1 MQRFHASKPSLPQEE
16 DMNTL
21 HKRCLMLAAVALV
34 LGLFAET
41 GLARQQLTMADKLT
55 PDPAITIGKLDNGLI
70 YYVRENKK
78 PEKRCELR
86 LAVKV
91 GSVVEDDDQLG
102 LAHFVEHMAF
112 NGTENFPKMEIINFL
127 EKSGMKFGPE
137 VNAMTSFDQTVYM
150 LQLPTDSI
158 QVLKKGFQ
166 ILQQWAQHVAFDG
179 TEIDKER
186 GVIIE
191 EWRLGQGAQMRILMQ
206 QLPYLLYNSQ
216 YAKRFVIGKKEVL
229 ESFKHET
236 LKRYYRDW
244 YRPDMMAV
252 VAVGDFNGK
261 EIVSW
266 IKEHFSGLK
275 NPVPER
281 PRVEYP
287 VPTHKE
293 TLVTIASDAELPM
306 SMCQII
312 FKRPVKDTY
321 TAGDYRDELVD
332 RLCGSMLSA
341 RYAERVQ
348 KPNPPFV
355 FAAGVD
361 QRFLGNVQVTALIA
375 ALKETSILDGIDAL
389 VTEAYRAKQH
399 GFTATEL
406 ERQKKQVVSQYENMF
421 KEREKRQSRMLADEY
436 VRNFLQKE
444 TIPGIEVEYEMAR
457 QFMPGVGLE
466 EVNKRIAERLQD
478 EGRVITLSLPKKES
492 IKVPTEAEILAT
504 FNAASTKRHEPY
516 VDKVSTQPLL
526 AKLPQP
532 GKIVS
537 EKKTESIGVTEWVLS
552 NGARV
557 ILKPTDFKDDE
568 VLFSAYSKG
577 GHSLVDENV
586 YRSATNAATLVSQSG
601 VGEFDAIVLQK
612 MLTGKMVNV
621 YPMISELSE
630 GFSGSAAPKDLETL
644 FQLVYLY
651 GTAPRKDTSAIS
663 ALMTRMRASLQNR
676 SADPNGVFM
685 DTVQV
690 TMANYH
696 YRGKPLTTA
705 LLSEINPDKALA
717 FYKDRFADFSDFT
730 FFFVGNIKPES
741 IKPFVEQYLASLPSI
756 KRTESWRDVGVK
768 APPGPVSKT
777 VYKGMEPKSTVQ
789 MYLTGP
795 FEWTDQN
802 RYDFMSLIELMRI
815 KLREVVREEKGGTY
829 GISVYGAPSLYP
841 RKEYSLTISWGCSP
855 DRVDEL
861 VGTVLQQL
869 DSLKMKRP
877 DQVYVDKVQ
886 EQQRRT
892 YEVNLKENNFW
903 MSNFRT
909 FIANGESLEDI
920 LKYPSYVEKL
930 SGQAIQNAAKTYLQ
944 LNTLKKFVL
953 YPEKKN

>member
-1 MQRFHASKPSLPQEE
+1 MSTLQRRLP
-16 DMNTL
+16 L
-21 HKRCLMLAAVALV
+21 FVAFGLF
-34 LGLFAET
+34 LGLFGST
-41 GLARQQLTMADKLT
+41 GIAQQQLKPTDMLT
-55 PDPAITIGKLDNGLI
+55 PDPAIRIGKLDNGLV

-112 NGTENFPKMEIINFL
+112 NGTERFPKMEIINFL
-127 EKSGMKFGPE
+127 EKAGMKFGPE
-137 VNAMTSFDQTVYM
+137 VNAMTSFDQTIYM
-150 LQLPTDSI
+150 LQLPTDSVA
-158 QVLKKGFQ
+158 VLKKGFT
-166 ILQQWAQHVAFDG
+166 ILQEWAQHVAFDG

-191 EWRLGQGAQMRILMQ
+191 EWRLGQGAQMRVLMQ
-206 QLPYLLYNSQ
+206 QLPFLLYNSQ
-216 YAKRFVIGKKEVL
+216 YAQRFVIGKKEVL

-244 YRPDMMAV
+244 YRPDLMAI

-261 EIVSW
+261 EIESW

-275 NPVPER
+275 NPAQER
-281 PRVEYP
+281 TRTDYP
-287 VPTHKE
+287 VPTHKQ

-306 SMCQII
+306 SMAQIV
-312 FKRPVKDTY
+312 FKRPAKDTY
-321 TAGDYRDELVD
+321 TAGDYREDLVD
-332 RLCGSMLSA
+332 RLWGSMLSA
-341 RYAERVQ
+341 RYSERVQ
-348 KPNPPFV
+348 KPNPPYV
-355 FAAGVD
+355 FAAGMD
-361 QRFLGNVQVTALIA
+361 QRFLGNVQITALVA
-375 ALKETSILDGIDAL
+375 ALKENALLDGIEAL
-389 VTEAYRAKQH
+389 VTEAYRAKQY
-399 GFTATEL
+399 GFAATEL
-406 ERQKKQVVSQYENMF
+406 DRQKKQIISQFENMF

-444 TIPGIEVEYEMAR
+444 TIPGIEVEYEIAR
-457 QFMPGVGLE
+457 QFLPGIALE
-466 EVNKRIAERLQD
+466 EVNKRFAERIRD

-492 IKVPTEAEILAT
+492 IKVPTEAEVLAT
-504 FNAASTKRHEPY
+504 FNAASTKKLEPY
-516 VDKVSTQPLL
+516 LDKVSTQPLF
-526 AKLPQP
+526 AKLPSP

-537 EKKTESIGVTEWVLS
+537 EKKIESIGLTEWVLS

-557 ILKPTDFKDDE
+557 VLKPTDFKDDE

-577 GHSLVDENV
+577 GHSLVDEKV
-586 YRSATNAATLVSQSG
+586 YRSATYAPTLVSQSG
-601 VGEFDAIVLQK
+601 VGDFDAIVLQK
-612 MLTGKMVNV
+612 MLTGKLVNV

-630 GFSGSAAPKDLETL
+630 GFSGNAAPKDLETL

-651 GTAPRKDTSAIS
+651 STAPRKDTSAIS
-663 ALMTRMRASLQNR
+663 ALMMRMKASLENR
-676 SADPNGVFM
+676 SADPNGVFS

-696 YRGKPLTTA
+696 YRGQPLTVA
-705 LLSEINPDKALA
+705 GLSQIDPDKALA
-717 FYKDRFADFSDFT
+717 FYKERYADFSDFT
-730 FFFVGNIKPES
+730 FFFVGNIKLES

-756 KRTESWRDVGVK
+756 GRKESWRDVGVK
-768 APPGPVSKT
+768 APSGPVSKT
-777 VYKGMEPKSTVQ
+777 VYKGVEPKSTVQ
-789 MYLTGP
+789 LFLTGP
-795 FEWTDQN
+795 FDWSAQN
-802 RYDFMSLIELMRI
+802 RYDFNSLVELMRI
-815 KLREVVREEKGGTY
+815 KLREVVREEKSGTY

-841 RKEYSLTISWGCSP
+841 RKEYSMTISWGCAP

-886 EQQRRT
+886 EQQRRS

-903 MSNFRT
+903 MSNFRVYV
-909 FIANGESLEDI
+909 ANGENLEDI
-920 LKYPSYVEKL
+920 LKYPSFVEKL
-930 SGQAIQNAAKTYLQ
+930 SGQAIENAAKTYLQ

-953 YPEKKN
+953 SPEKKN

>member
-1 MQRFHASKPSLPQEE
+1 
-16 DMNTL
+16 MNTL
-21 HKRCLMLAAVALV
+21 HRRCLMFAALGLV
-34 LGLFAET
+34 LGLFAAT
-41 GLARQQLTMADKLT
+41 GLAQQQLTMADKLT
-55 PDPAITIGKLDNGLI
+55 PDPAIKIGKLDNGLI

-150 LQLPTDSI
+150 LQLPTDSL

-166 ILQQWAQHVAFDG
+166 VLQQWAQHVAFDA

-261 EIVSW
+261 EIESW

-321 TAGDYRDELVD
+321 TAGDYRDELID
-332 RLCGSMLSA
+332 RLWGSMLSA
-341 RYAERVQ
+341 RYGERLQ
-348 KPNPPFV
+348 KPNPPYV

-375 ALKETSILDGIDAL
+375 ALKENSILDGIDAL

-457 QFMPGVGLE
+457 QFMPGIGLD
-466 EVNKRIAERLQD
+466 EVNKRITERLQD

-504 FNAASTKRHEPY
+504 FKAASTKQLEPY

-532 GKIVS
+532 GKVVS

-577 GHSLVDENV
+577 GHSLVDENA

-601 VGEFDAIVLQK
+601 VGEFDAIVLEK
-612 MLTGKMVNV
+612 MLAGKLVNV

-630 GFSGSAAPKDLETL
+630 GFSGNAAPKDLETL

-663 ALMTRMRASLQNR
+663 ALMTRMKASLQNR
-676 SADPNGVFM
+676 SVDPNGVFM

-705 LLSEINPDKALA
+705 LLSEIDPDKALA

-730 FFFVGNIKPES
+730 FFFIGNIKLES
-741 IKPFVEQYLASLPSI
+741 IRPFVERYLASLPSI

-768 APPGPVSKT
+768 APPGAVSKT

-789 MYLTGP
+789 LYLTGP
-795 FEWTDQN
+795 FEWNDQN

-909 FIANGESLEDI
+909 FVANGESLEDI

-944 LNTLKKFVL
+944 LNTMKKFVL